1 MGLLKGLLAY
11 LLAVTLLLPH
21 QVSCVG
27 TYKNCALEIPFDLVM
42 NNEPDGSPLALSADI
57 LITGLTEVAVS
68 GGSYSVD
75 VE

>member
-1 MGLLKGLLAY
+1 MGLLKGLLAC
-11 LLAVTLLLPH
+11 LLGVTVLLP

-27 TYKNCALEIPFDLVM
+27 TYKNCVLETPFDLVR
-42 NNEPDGSPLALSADI
+42 NNEPEGSPLALSVDM